1 MMPSPQ
7 PIIIFGASVRAAAFS
22 ALRAGLRLWCAD
34 LFADADLRACC
45 PAIRVSSSTY
55 PKGFVALSDKAPPG
69 PWMYTGRLENH
80 LSLVERIST
89 RRPLWGN
96 AKLSLSVVRSPIS
109 LAKVFCSHG
118 IRFPAIHESSTDLP
132 RQKRW
137 LVKPR
142 RGAGGRGIYFQNSIG
157 AKTRSNKQIYFQEFI
172 EGLPCSAVYVG
183 LREGARLLGTTRQLV
198 GETWLNAARF
208 HYCGS
213 IGPLALEPA
222 IQNEVE
228 RIGNV
233 LAREC
238 LLRGLF
244 GVDFILSEGTPWPV
258 EVNPRYPASTEI
270 LEYSLGIKAMAFHR
284 LAFDAD
290 MRRSLPVANAP
301 GSEAR
306 APFVGKAILF
316 AKRSLEFPKDGPWT
330 GSVRRS
336 SIEQMPDF
344 ADIPEP
350 GRVIRSGAP
359 ILTCFGQASTL
370 SGCLDELKQ
379 SAQGLDHWLFKA

>member
-1 MMPSPQ
+1 
-7 PIIIFGASVRAAAFS
+7 
-22 ALRAGLRLWCAD
+22 
-34 LFADADLRACC
+34 
-45 PAIRVSSSTY
+45 
-55 PKGFVALSDKAPPG
+55 
-69 PWMYTGRLENH
+69 MYMGGLENH
-80 LSLVERIST
+80 PILVERIST

-96 AKLSLSVVRSPIS
+96 AKLPLSVVRSPIS
-109 LAKVFCSHG
+109 LTKVFRSHG
-118 IRFPAIHESSTDLP
+118 IRFPTIHESSNDLP
-132 RQKRW
+132 RQRRW

-157 AKTRSNKQIYFQEFI
+157 ARTRSNKQIYFQEFI
-172 EGLPCSAVYVG
+172 EGLPCSAGYVG

-198 GETWLNAARF
+198 GEFWLDAAPFR
-208 HYCGS
+208 YCGS
-213 IGPLALEPA
+213 IGPLPLEPP
-222 IQNEVE
+222 IQHEVE
-228 RIGNV
+228 KIGNV
-233 LAREC
+233 LARDC

-244 GVDFILSEGTPWPV
+244 GVDFILSEGVPWPV
-258 EVNPRYPASTEI
+258 EVNPRYPASTET

-290 MRRSLPVANAP
+290 MPKPLLVRNAS

-316 AKRSLEFPKDGPWT
+316 AKRSLEFPKEGPWT

-336 SIEQMPDF
+336 SIEQMPDY

-359 ILTCFGQASTL
+359 ILTFFGQASTL
-370 SGCLDELKQ
+370 NGCLDELKRL
-379 SAQGLDHWLFKA
+379 AQDLDHWLF